1 MENFLKQ
8 ISTESFEK
16 FSEMCHRASEK
27 NGWWDGVKGSDD
39 WGGRLIK
46 EKIALIAS
54 EYTEALEADRKG
66 RVLRKDVFSG
76 NADLSDPQVYGQEVK
91 DTVEDELLDAAI
103 RIGDFMYF
111 LKEEA
116 LKKDD
121 GGFFCVDSF
130 LKKGADLNEWP
141 DIPVA
146 VFEILQILMSSHP
159 LETIGQA
166 ITVADF
172 LDTVIINVKKCYI
185 STLGVLHHRMG
196 ADYDF
201 MYHAELK
208 LRFNESRGKMHGS
221 KRY

>member
-16 FSEMCHRASEK
+16 FSKMCHKAAEK
-27 NGWWDGVKGSDD
+27 NGWWDGVKGNNN
-39 WGGRLIK
+39 WGERLIK
-46 EKIALIAS
+46 EKMALIAS

-76 NADLSDPQVYGQEVK
+76 NADLSDPQVYEQEVK

-103 RIGDFMYF
+103 RIGDLMCF
-111 LKEEA
+111 LMEEA
-116 LKKDD
+116 VEEDN
-121 GGFFCVDSF
+121 GGFFNVAKHLNED
-130 LKKGADLNEWP
+130 ADL
-141 DIPVA
+141 DSLPVFP
-146 VFEILQILMSSHP
+146 VFTFEVLMVLMSRHP
-159 LETIGQA
+159 LEFIGSE

-172 LDTVIINVKKCYI
+172 ISTQVKNVKESFVLTVLC
-185 STLGVLHHRMG
+185 LHHRMG

-201 MYHAELK
+201 MKHAKLK
-208 LRFNESRGKMHGS
+208 LKFNESRGKMHGS